1 MSDAERGYETAMTQR
16 SEEEADQARV
26 DRRADLLPEEANVG
40 SDDPENQA
48 AAILAES
55 DERTEDPE
63 GTRHEYTQTMDREE
77 GMTQGEGNV

>member
-1 MSDAERGYETAMTQR
+1 MTQR
-16 SEEEADQARV
+16 GEEEADRSRV

-40 SDDPENQA
+40 SDDPEDQA

-63 GTRHEYTQTMDREE
+63 GTRREYTQTMDREE
-77 GMTQGEGNV
+77 GMTQGEGNL

>member
-1 MSDAERGYETAMTQR
+1 MTQR
-16 SEEEADQARV
+16 GEEEADR
-26 DRRADLLPEEANVG
+26 DRIDSRADLLPEEATVG
-40 SDDPENQA
+40 SDDPEDQA

-63 GTRHEYTQTMDREE
+63 GTRHEYTQTMDHEH

>member
-1 MSDAERGYETAMTQR
+1 MTQR
-16 SEEEADQARV
+16 SEEQADHARV
-26 DRRADLLPEEANVG
+26 DRRADLLPEEAAVG
-40 SDDPENQA
+40 SDDPEDQA

-63 GTRHEYTQTMDREE
+63 GTRREYTQTMDREE

>member
-1 MSDAERGYETAMTQR
+1 MTQQG
-16 SEEEADQARV
+16 EEEADRARV

-40 SDDPENQA
+40 SDQPEEQA

-63 GTRHEYTQTMDREE
+63 GTRHEYTQTMDREQ
-77 GMTQGEGNV
+77 GMTQGEGNL